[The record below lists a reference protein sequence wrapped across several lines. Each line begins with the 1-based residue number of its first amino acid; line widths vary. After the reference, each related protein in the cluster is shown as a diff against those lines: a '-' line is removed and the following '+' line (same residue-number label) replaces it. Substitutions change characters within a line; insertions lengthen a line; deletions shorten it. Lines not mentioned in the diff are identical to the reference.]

1 MAFFILRMWTIDLIF
16 PKQLVISQQIDW
28 SSHLSSIYFKHYIIY
43 RIIDSY
49 IFRYACYKMLSYN
62 FWGSRIWA
70 TWQGCSDFGVLG
82 GCRQHVGQ
90 VVVIWRLSC
99 ARRLASKL
107 THMAV
112 GRKCQYTDLSRKPVT
127 FQLTFHRVSEI
138 FRQKLWSF
146 S

>member
-1 MAFFILRMWTIDLIF
+1 MAFFILIVWTIYLIF
-16 PKQLVISQQIDW
+16 PKQLVISQQTDW

-43 RIIDSY
+43 HIINSY

-99 ARRLASKL
+99 ARRSASKL
-107 THMAV
+107 THIAV
-112 GRKCQYTDLSRKPVT
+112 GRKHQYTDLSRKPVT
-127 FQLTFHRVSEI
+127 FQWAFHRVSEI
-138 FRQKLWSF
+138 FR
-146 S
+146 